1 MMTIPMLGLPFIGIA
16 LLMGASSPA
25 LAGGDYPIKG
35 GDTGGQPSI
44 GVSAVA
50 PNQAV
55 NSQQSSGVVNQSPM
69 GGIFHNTQMN
79 NGQDTSLGF
88 GPGIHCR
95 GPNLSIG
102 LSGSHAG
109 THGYNSSAF
118 GGAVSLSIPLGNAA
132 DRACKQLAAEI
143 VRQRQTD
150 TALTLVKQCAELVKL
165 NISFDDTVPEFA
177 MLKPCQRVNLT
188 TVTQQVTIVQ
198 PPAKPKPKPSSQ
210 PEPIRGLW

>member
-1 MMTIPMLGLPFIGIA
+1 MNIPMFAERLSFIGITA
-16 LLMGASSPA
+16 LFMGASSPA

-95 GPNLSIG
+95 GPNLSFG

-143 VRQRQTD
+143 VRQRQLD
-150 TALTLVKQCAELVKL
+150 TALTLVKQC
-165 NISFDDTVPEFA
+165 SEFA
-177 MLKPCQRVNLT
+177 RLGIRVDYTRPQFAHLADCDGITIVN
-188 TVTQQVTIVQ
+188 QQVTIVQ
-198 PPAKPKPKPSSQ
+198 PTAPKPQPSQ